1 MKMCGL
7 VRLAFGGTLVALLV
21 LLVAPPSGDAF
32 ILPIVLFKH
41 FPLYHHHHKGI
52 GILPVP
58 IPIPIK
64 HLPRVKVRIQLGGK
78 RRKTT
83 YHHHHVADHND

>member
-1 MKMCGL
+1 MREVTGWAL
-7 VRLAFGGTLVALLV
+7 GGTLIALL
-21 LLVAPPSGDAF
+21 LLMTSPGGDTF
-32 ILPIVLFKH
+32 ILPVVLFKH
-41 FPLYHHHHKGI
+41 FPLYHHHKGI

-78 RRKTT
+78 KKKTY
-83 YHHHHVADHND
+83 YHHHVSDHQDWE